1 MSQDNEELIAT
12 LQTSIEQKDE
22 INQIQAEALRAKE
35 QALQEKDV

>member
-22 INQIQAEALRAKE
+22 QIQAEALRAKE